1 MVKSRKLKSLSI
13 KTFHIYV
20 KVALVTTVYL
30 KVGLQFMQVCRN
42 RALNVALV
50 LIDLEIIELT
60 LAVKYK
66 DVTIK
71 NF

>member
-20 KVALVTTVYL
+20 KVGLVTTVYL

>member
-1 MVKSRKLKSLSI
+1 
-13 KTFHIYV
+13 
-20 KVALVTTVYL
+20 
-30 KVGLQFMQVCRN
+30 MQVCRN

-50 LIDLEIIELT
+50 LIDLEIIQLT

-71 NF
+71 KKIIAF